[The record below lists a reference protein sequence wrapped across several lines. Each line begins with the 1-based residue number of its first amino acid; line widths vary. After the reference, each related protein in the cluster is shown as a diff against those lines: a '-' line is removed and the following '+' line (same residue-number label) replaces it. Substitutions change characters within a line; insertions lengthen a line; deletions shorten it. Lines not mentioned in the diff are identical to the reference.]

1 MKRKGC
7 VVALLLTACTLAVP
21 ISSDAQASRQDSAV
35 HATTGTAADQA
46 DADDPDSSDSS
57 DAEASPLGSTYEL
70 WGWNVPIY
78 YYYLYRHLFAG
89 YPWVV
94 RVAYGVVLL
103 CCFSF
108 FILVLTMSWDIY
120 IRRRNRKKYD
130 QLRKQYLQK
139 LIDVCLARV
148 ENLPTEEIKRR
159 IDYKEK
165 KWKKWELRQWAY
177 VFIEVSTHTNTLN
190 PNLTNIQR
198 AMHLVGMNE
207 YMEKRLVQGR
217 HAQRVRVIQAVRLT
231 NMELPNSTMAHLVN
245 HKDLRLRRAARLY
258 YIGTSQADP
267 LHFFEVNDKGK
278 MRMTTWDQMELH
290 EVFFKVNDA
299 GKSLPSFIPF
309 MQRLENPVMVAF
321 FIQETAYW
329 GTDADMEHLFQ
340 FFSSPNFAYREAA
353 FRSMG
358 IRRFRKGEE
367 GMKKVYHK
375 QTEPLRRCI
384 LHSLLDIQSGKS
396 LPFFTDSYEQATSDY
411 TRRAALR
418 CIWMS
423 GTKGRL
429 TYQRLKAKA
438 GADEQIL
445 FQHVE
450 SPIINN
456 DAP

>member
-1 MKRKGC
+1 
-7 VVALLLTACTLAVP
+7 
-21 ISSDAQASRQDSAV
+21 
-35 HATTGTAADQA
+35 
-46 DADDPDSSDSS
+46 
-57 DAEASPLGSTYEL
+57 
-70 WGWNVPIY
+70 
-78 YYYLYRHLFAG
+78 
-89 YPWVV
+89 
-94 RVAYGVVLL
+94 
-103 CCFSF
+103 
-108 FILVLTMSWDIY
+108 MSWDIY
-120 IRRRNRKKYD
+120 IRRRNRKKYE

-198 AMHLVGMNE
+198 AMRMVGMNE

-340 FFSSPNFAYREAA
+340 FFSAPNFAYREAA